1 MFENHAKAIVIGG
14 SSGALDALR
23 VILPALPRG
32 FLVPLAIVLHVPPSR
47 PNGLVELFSTT
58 TPLAVKEAEDKEPL
72 APGTVYF
79 ACPSYHLLVERGGY
93 LSLSVDE
100 PVHFS
105 RPAIDV
111 LFESAADAFGP
122 SLAGV
127 LLSGANEDGA
137 HGLSRILA
145 AGGTTVVQDPSTASA
160 RQMPESA
167 LRDGLAHRVL
177 PPRDIAPYLVHFAAD
192 HLAQGPTPVKEQG

>member
-1 MFENHAKAIVIGG
+1 MLETQAKAIVIGG
-14 SSGALDALR
+14 SSGALDALG

-32 FLVPLAIVLHVPPSR
+32 FLVPLAIVLHVPPR
-47 PNGLVELFSTT
+47 KPNGLVDLFRATAS
-58 TPLAVKEAEDKEPL
+58 LAVKEAEDKEPL
-72 APGTVYF
+72 APGTVYV
-79 ACPSYHLLVERGGY
+79 ACPSYHLLLERGGY
-93 LSLSVDE
+93 FSLSVDE

-111 LFESAADAFGP
+111 LFESAADAYGR

-137 HGLSRILA
+137 LGLSRILA
-145 AGGTTVVQDPSTASA
+145 AGGTTVVQDPNTASA
-160 RQMPESA
+160 RQMPEAA

-192 HLAQGPTPVKEQG
+192 HFARASRP